1 MFRPSP
7 NRLHEQT
14 SFVYN
19 AVTMPDIFRELQ
31 TVSSVEEGEGC
42 TAYALDGCV
51 PQTIIKPVSAPEVRD
66 ALEVCHRLQ
75 APGVVWG
82 GGTHVGIGSP
92 PRQYVWAMDMRGLAS
107 LKDYSPGD
115 LVVTV
120 EAGMTVTALQSL
132 LRPHQQWLPLD
143 VPLPDMQTVGGV
155 IASQGAGMKSQRYGL
170 PREWLLAVR
179 VVLASGEEV
188 KAGVGVVKNVAGYD
202 LPRLFAGSWGTL
214 GVMVELTFKVAPL
227 PEVSL
232 AVRSDLTDVGRLF
245 ELRDALDHPLLQAEM
260 LEVTYGREGRW
271 RLYCGLAGFE
281 EDVGWQFDLLRERT
295 DADWAQV
302 EADEVTWLR
311 DRYLLADAGC
321 RCRCV
326 VPPAQTAD
334 LLAWTHQHFPDA
346 DLQAHFGAGIVY
358 VWWQENVPGAQ
369 ALRELRA
376 QTRALEGFCILE
388 KAPAE
393 IKREVGVWD
402 SVRGGVSVARRLKE
416 GFDPQGILAPGRFV
430 EGL

>member
-1 MFRPSP
+1 MPSIP
-7 NRLHEQT
+7 MRLRKQT
-14 SFVYN
+14 GFVYN
-19 AVTMPDIFRELQ
+19 ADTMPDIVSELKAV
-31 TVSSVEEGEGC
+31 TTAEEGEGC

-51 PQTIIKPVSAPEVRD
+51 PQTVIKPASVQEVRD

-82 GGTHVGIGSP
+82 GGSHVGIGSP
-92 PRQYVWAMDMRGLAS
+92 LQQYLWAMDMRGLAS

-120 EAGMTVTALQSL
+120 EAGMTVSALQSL
-132 LRPHQQWLPLD
+132 LSPHHQWLPID
-143 VPLPDMQTVGGV
+143 VPLPDVQTLGGV
-155 IASQGAGMKSQRYGL
+155 VASQGAGLSCQRYGL

-179 VVLASGEEV
+179 VVLASGEGV

-214 GVMVELTFKVAPL
+214 GVLVELTFKVAPL

-232 AVRSDLTDVGRLF
+232 AVRSDVADVARLF
-245 ELRDALDHPLLQAEM
+245 ELQDALNHPLLQAEM
-260 LEVTYGREGRW
+260 LEVTYGREEGW

-281 EDVGWQFDLLRERT
+281 EDVRWQFDLLRERT
-295 DADWAQV
+295 HSEWAQI
-302 EADEVTWLR
+302 EADEVEWLR
-311 DRYLLADAGC
+311 DRYLLASAVC

-334 LLAWTHQHFPDA
+334 MLVWTHQRFPDA
-346 DLQAHFGAGIVY
+346 NLQAHFGAGIVY
-358 VWWQENVPGAQ
+358 VWWEETVPDVQ

-376 QTRALEGFCILE
+376 QAHALEGFCVLE
-388 KAPAE
+388 KASAE

-402 SVRGGVSVARRLKE
+402 AVRGGVGVLRRLKE
-416 GFDPQGILAPGRFV
+416 GFDPHGILAPGRFV